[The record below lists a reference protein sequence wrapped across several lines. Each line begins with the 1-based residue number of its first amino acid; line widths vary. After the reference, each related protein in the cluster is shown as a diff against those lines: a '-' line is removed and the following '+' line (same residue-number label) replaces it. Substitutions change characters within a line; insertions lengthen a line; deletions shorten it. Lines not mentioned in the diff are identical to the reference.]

1 MIRSAFLPS
10 AALVLSLA
18 ACSGQGE
25 DEAPESGA
33 QPSATQT
40 VPAPAQPQGQQPA
53 AQQIPSPRD
62 TVELRFGS
70 DPILVDYGRPS
81 MRGRTIMGGLVP
93 YGQVW
98 RTGAN
103 AATTFVTNRDLTMG
117 GVNVPAG
124 TYTLY
129 TLPGETEWQLII
141 NRQTGQWGTEYD
153 QAQDLA
159 RIPMQVERL
168 PQPVEQ
174 FTIDLNPESGR
185 AFTFDLR
192 WENTRA
198 WVRADLSPPRAQ

>member
-25 DEAPESGA
+25 APAPQAES
-33 QPSATQT
+33 SASPA

-103 AATTFVTNRDLTMG
+103 AATTFVTSRDLRMG
-117 GVNVPAG
+117 GVDVPAG

-129 TLPGETEWQLII
+129 TLPGQSEWQLII

-174 FTIDLNPESGR
+174 FTIDLNPESGS

-198 WVRADLSPPRAQ
+198 RVRADLSAPRTR

>member
-1 MIRSAFLPS
+1 MIRSAFLPC

-25 DEAPESGA
+25 SPPPQD
-33 QPSATQT
+33 QPSTQAA
-40 VPAPAQPQGQQPA
+40 PAPAQPQGQQPG

-62 TVELRFGS
+62 TVELRFGN

-103 AATTFVTNRDLTMG
+103 AATTFVTSRDLRIG

-159 RIPMQVERL
+159 RIPMRVERL

-174 FTIDLNPESGR
+174 FTIDLNPESGS
-185 AFTFDLR
+185 AFTLDLR

-198 WVRADLSPPRAQ
+198 WVRVDLSPPRAQ

>member
-1 MIRSAFLPS
+1 MIRFAFLPS
-10 AALVLSLA
+10 AALALSLA
-18 ACSGQGE
+18 ACSGQ
-25 DEAPESGA
+25 DEGPAPQAES
-33 QPSATQT
+33 SATQAA
-40 VPAPAQPQGQQPA
+40 PAPAQPQGQQPA

-62 TVELRFGS
+62 TVELRFGT

-103 AATTFVTNRDLTMG
+103 AATTFVTGRDLRMG

-129 TLPGETEWQLII
+129 TLPGENEWQLIV

-159 RIPMQVERL
+159 RIPMQVQRL

-174 FTIDLNPESGR
+174 FTIDLQPESGS
-185 AFTFDLR
+185 AFNLDLR